1 MLWEAEVVVVFIGIL
16 APLVAL
22 FGVLF
27 LFTIHITQKR
37 TRTTVRTPTTMPII
51 TLLESERQIK
61 EQLREFC
68 SCGLKRT
75 SIGTYG
81 LKIYLGIG
89 VGAALEDDPE

>member
-1 MLWEAEVVVVFIGIL
+1 
-16 APLVAL
+16 
-22 FGVLF
+22 
-27 LFTIHITQKR
+27 
-37 TRTTVRTPTTMPII
+37 MPII